1 MGVYIPIGHV
11 IYKVFAK
18 KRYVKNNTNHNSDV
32 TVESRTEST
41 DDIQAIELS
50 SDDGFKMSCGNLEN
64 SNTDKTVR
72 NNKSKYP

>member
-1 MGVYIPIGHV
+1 VDEEVCIFLNTFELH
-11 IYKVFAK
+11 KVFAK

-50 SDDGFKMSCGNLEN
+50 SDDGFKMYGEHYLH
-64 SNTDKTVR
+64 DAFTVY
-72 NNKSKYP
+72 NI